1 MRNLGLCS
9 RDYEGLLGITRQWR
23 SSSSRPFSKTLDCWR
38 LDCDDDD
45 DVEDEAAA
53 DDDHHDDDADEF
65 ARIPMHS

>member
-23 SSSSRPFSKTLDCWR
+23 SSSSRPFSKTLDWR
-38 LDCDDDD
+38 LDYDDDD

>member
-9 RDYEGLLGITRQWR
+9 RGLRRTPRHYQAVAL
-23 SSSSRPFSKTLDCWR
+23 SSRPFSKTLDCWR

>member
-23 SSSSRPFSKTLDCWR
+23 SSSRPFSKTLDWR